1 MGTHPLY
8 SFGSAILTLNIY
20 IHGSLTYWQLNY
32 IVYNV
37 RVTSYYF

>member
-20 IHGSLTYWQLNY
+20 IHGSLTY
-32 IVYNV
+32 
-37 RVTSYYF
+37 RVLAVKIILSLIFD

>member
-20 IHGSLTYWQLNY
+20 IHGSLRYWKLISIVSNFQL
-32 IVYNV
+32 
-37 RVTSYYF
+37 TPYYF